1 MTVTDQSTVLNVIYI
16 SYADKHDNYTKAMPM
31 NSSHIMKWKILNIEN
46 TEHGKKLR
54 EKNEYDP

>member
-16 SYADKHDNYTKAMPM
+16 SYADKYTKAMPM

-46 TEHGKKLR
+46 TETM
-54 EKNEYDP
+54 EKNYEKKMSMIHR